1 MPATEAGDDAAVNR
15 AAARSRRRIDQDRNR
30 WTVEGR
36 VKSRRRIH
44 APPVRSQRR
53 RPSATAQAVRRG
65 GIPRRRG
72 PERRPQEVQEE
83 EGKGGGGGDDE
94 DYYLPQSPERRPS
107 WDGGFERNE
116 LRRPAELASRTG
128 PNLLS
133 EMRSPSA
140 ATTRLSSRRRRERKG
155 EADEVLKRKKGG
167 GSGCRDF
174 FHGHGDGRW
183 HEAIS
188 LGVGG
193 GVGGYGTGT
202 ASERRDQNGRMFR

>member
-83 EGKGGGGGDDE
+83 EGKGGGGEMTRITICPKVLNGD
-94 DYYLPQSPERRPS
+94 RP
-107 WDGGFERNE
+107 GT
-116 LRRPAELASRTG
+116 AASRGTNYGG
-128 PNLLS
+128 P
-133 EMRSPSA
+133 RSSQVAPVR
-140 ATTRLSSRRRRERKG
+140 TCCRR
-155 EADEVLKRKKGG
+155 
-167 GSGCRDF
+167 
-174 FHGHGDGRW
+174 
-183 HEAIS
+183 
-188 LGVGG
+188 
-193 GVGGYGTGT
+193 
-202 ASERRDQNGRMFR
+202 